1 MKATRSSLT
10 NTLSLIACTIF
21 ATVLFALGSG
31 CASTRQ
37 TEDLL
42 TAAGFKPRPATTA
55 AQQTQL
61 KSLSAR
67 KVSTIEKGGKKY
79 YVYPDAAKNIVYV
92 GDSAQYEQYQKLRKQ
107 QEWAEEQANPAVQL
121 QEDTASWLD

>member
-1 MKATRSSLT
+1 MKATHSFPRALPLLACSVLAAI
-10 NTLSLIACTIF
+10 LIAVG
-21 ATVLFALGSG
+21 AG
-31 CASTRQ
+31 CASTKQ

-42 TAAGFKPRPATTA
+42 TAAGFKARPATTA

-61 KSLSAR
+61 KSLPAH

-79 YVYPDAAKNIVYV
+79 YVYPDAAKNVIYV
-92 GDSAQYEQYQKLRKQ
+92 GDGAQYEQYRKLRKQ

-121 QEDTASWLD
+121 QDDTAFWLD

>member
-1 MKATRSSLT
+1 MKATHSPVTS
-10 NTLSLIACTIF
+10 TLSLLACTIF
-21 ATVLFALGSG
+21 AGVLIALASG

-42 TAAGFKPRPATTA
+42 SAAGFKARPATNA
-55 AQQTQL
+55 VQQAQL
-61 KSLSAR
+61 KSLPAH

-79 YVYPDAAKNIVYV
+79 YVYPDAAKNVIYV

-121 QEDTASWLD
+121 QDDTAFWLD

>member
-1 MKATRSSLT
+1 MKATHSS
-10 NTLSLIACTIF
+10 NTGTLFLLACSVFAAVLIA
-21 ATVLFALGSG
+21 VGSG
-31 CASTRQ
+31 CASTKQ

-42 TAAGFKPRPATTA
+42 TAAGFKARPATTA

-61 KSLSAR
+61 KSLPTH

-79 YVYPDAAKNIVYV
+79 YVYPDAAKNVIYV

-107 QEWAEEQANPAVQL
+107 QQWAEEQANPAVQL
-121 QEDTASWLD
+121 QDDTAFWLD